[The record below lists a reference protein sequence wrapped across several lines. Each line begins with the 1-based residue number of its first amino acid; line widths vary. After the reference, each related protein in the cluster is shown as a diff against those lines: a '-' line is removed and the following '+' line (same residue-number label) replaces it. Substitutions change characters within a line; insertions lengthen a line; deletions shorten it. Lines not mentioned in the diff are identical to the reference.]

1 MAEHARFEPR
11 FTLILVYFF
20 VFVVAW
26 GLVLAAPDIAA
37 GLRDLP
43 PGADPT
49 QAGRETVRK
58 ALEGR
63 IPMAVGAAVVSLGA
77 LLWLRVLPGL
87 RPRRPPA

>member
-1 MAEHARFEPR
+1 MAERARFEPR

-20 VFVVAW
+20 AFVVAW
-26 GLVLAAPDIAA
+26 GLALAAPEIAA

-43 PGADPT
+43 PHADPAE
-49 QAGRETVRK
+49 AGRETVRR

-63 IPMAVGAAVVSLGA
+63 IPTAVGAAVVSLGA

-87 RPRRPPA
+87 RPRA